1 MRSILIWGNTTKD
14 NILPVA
20 KKVIRIVEDAGLSYR
35 LNPELA
41 ALLGQSNKVNE
52 DGISHKL
59 LIVLGGDGTLLEAA
73 RHNIDLPV
81 VGINLGHLGFLTQLV
96 PSDIEAVLPSILHD
110 NFGVDK
116 RLTLAFCVDGKDSG
130 IIAMNDVVIDKG
142 SNPRPMEVTTYVSGL
157 FLSRFF
163 ADGVIIATPTGSTAY
178 SMSAGGAIVSPG
190 TSAML
195 LSPICPHTLS
205 VRPIVI
211 SADET
216 IEIAIG
222 FRSIKNKKGNLTI
235 DGQLSYELFEGQKV
249 KLSRSQKSLNLIECG
264 GYNFYHILREK
275 LHWGTP
281 PESVGGGRR

>member
-1 MRSILIWGNTTKD
+1 MRNVLIWGNTTKD

-20 KKVIRIVEDAGLSYR
+20 KKVIRIVEDAGFSYR

-41 ALLGQSNKVNE
+41 ALLGQSNKVDE

-59 LIVLGGDGTLLEAA
+59 VIVLGGDGTLLEAA

-110 NFGVDK
+110 NFGVDR

-130 IIAMNDVVIDKG
+130 IVAMNDVVIDKG

-249 KLSRSQKSLNLIECG
+249 KLSRSQKSLNLIECS

-281 PESVGGGRR
+281 PESVEGGRR

>member
-1 MRSILIWGNTTKD
+1 MRNVLIWGNTTKD

-20 KKVIRIVEDAGLSYR
+20 KKVIRIVEDAGFSYR

-41 ALLGQSNKVNE
+41 ALLEQSNKVDE

-81 VGINLGHLGFLTQLV
+81 AGINLGHHGFLTQLV

-130 IIAMNDVVIDKG
+130 IVAMNDVVIDKG

-249 KLSRSQKSLNLIECG
+249 KLSRSQKSLNLIECS

-281 PESVGGGRR
+281 PESVEGGRR